1 MLYNSGMGSWREWE
15 IKSVKISDKEYPELL
30 KKIKNPPDRLYYRGK
45 WKRDLFKNCLAVVG
59 ARKMTRYGEGVVE
72 KLVSEL
78 VQARVT
84 IVSGFMYGVDTKAH
98 EVCIKNGGKTIAVFG
113 SGLNQVTPAGNDK
126 FYTKVLESGGLVVS
140 EYEAEMQARLWTF
153 PQRNRIVAGL
163 SKGVLVIEG
172 GEKSGSL
179 ITAKLG
185 LKQGKKIMA
194 VPGPVDSS
202 MAKATN
208 WLIKSGAVM
217 VTTAE
222 EILKELGLVGETVK
236 KEEIVGLSKLESQI
250 VEELKR
256 ESLGVDELAR
266 RLNKD
271 VVEVSQIVSLMS
283 VKGLIKEYVGKYMLG

>member
-1 MLYNSGMGSWREWE
+1 MKSWRDWQ
-15 IKSVKISDKEYPELL
+15 IKQVEKSDKRYPKLL
-30 KKIKNPPDRLYYRGK
+30 KQIKKPPERLFYRGEWSK
-45 WKRDLFKNCLAVVG
+45 DIFKNCLAVVG

-72 KLVSEL
+72 KLIPDLS
-78 VQARVT
+78 QAGVT
-84 IVSGFMYGVDTKAH
+84 IVSGFMYGVDSQAH
-98 EVCIKNGGKTIAVFG
+98 KVCIAAGGRTIAVFG
-113 SGLNQVTPAGNDK
+113 CGLDQVTPVQNDRL
-126 FYTKVLESGGLVVS
+126 YTEILENEGLVMS
-140 EYEAEMQARLWTF
+140 EYEAEMKARLWTF

-179 ITAKLG
+179 ITAKSG
-185 LKQGKKIMA
+185 LEQNKKVMA

-202 MAKATN
+202 MAVGVN
-208 WLIKSGAVM
+208 WLIKNGGVM
-217 VTTAE
+217 VTTVE

-236 KEEIVGLSKLESQI
+236 REEIVGLSKLESQI